1 MSLARKLEKVEP
13 QLREVL
19 FAILEEIEKQR
30 KERVTKEEFKELRDI
45 VKELAQAQKHTEQ
58 KIKELT
64 EAQKQTEQRVKELA
78 QAQKE
83 TEKRMA
89 TLEKR
94 MEELAQAQKR
104 TEQRVEE
111 LAQAQKRTEQRVE
124 ELAQAQKRTE
134 QRVEEL
140 AQAQKRTEE
149 RVEELAQAQKRT
161 EEELHKLIQE
171 HRKTREQVGG
181 LSATVGYILED
192 RAIKA
197 LPKLLKE
204 EFDLTIEGKL
214 LRKLLQ
220 DRLGRTFEVNILGK
234 AVKNGKKYVII
245 GEAKAQLSKNKVRE
259 FARKVENLKNLFK
272 EEPFPI
278 LITYMIT
285 ETDVESLAK
294 ELGIKRI
301 YYSFEF

>member
-45 VKELAQAQKHTEQ
+45 VKELAQAQK
-58 KIKELT
+58 
-64 EAQKQTEQRVKELA
+64 QTEQRVKELA

-94 MEELAQAQKR
+94 M
-104 TEQRVEE
+104 
-111 LAQAQKRTEQRVE
+111 E

-204 EFDLTIEGKL
+204 EFNLTIEGKL
-214 LRKLLQ
+214 LRKLVQ

-259 FARKVENLKNLFK
+259 FARKIKNLKDLFK

>member
-64 EAQKQTEQRVKELA
+64 EAQKQTEQKVKELA

-94 MEELAQAQKR
+94 M
-104 TEQRVEE
+104 EE

>member
-1 MSLARKLEKVEP
+1 MEISVSLARKLEKVEP

-64 EAQKQTEQRVKELA
+64 EAQKQTEQKVKELA

-94 MEELAQAQKR
+94 MEELTEAQKR

-111 LAQAQKRTEQRVE
+111 LAQAQKRTEQ
-124 ELAQAQKRTE
+124 
-134 QRVEEL
+134 
-140 AQAQKRTEE
+140 